1 MNVKAFK
8 GLIKE
13 AVAEAVREEL
23 LAILSDSPKAV
34 SKPSSLQESKTVSF
48 TTNDIHETLDVRAQ
62 LRSKMGA
69 AFGFNTPAVSSY
81 NGAELKVDPTNDNP
95 FTDFIMDA
103 AANMS
108 AQDKAGL
115 KNLG

>member
-13 AVAEAVREEL
+13 AVAEAIREEL
-23 LAILSDSPKAV
+23 LAILSDSPQAV
-34 SKPSSLQESKTVSF
+34 SKPSPLKENKTVSF
-48 TTNDIHETLDVRAQ
+48 TTNDIHETIDARAQ
-62 LRSKMGA
+62 LRAKMGA

-81 NGAELKVDPTNDNP
+81 SGLELKVDPANDNP